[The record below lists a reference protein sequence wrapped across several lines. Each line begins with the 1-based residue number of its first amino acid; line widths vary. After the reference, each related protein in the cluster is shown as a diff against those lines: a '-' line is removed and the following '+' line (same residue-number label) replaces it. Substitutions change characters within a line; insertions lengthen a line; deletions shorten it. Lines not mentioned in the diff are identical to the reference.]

1 MKRMHLD
8 EVQSLPWFQELLEE
22 IQRCRAKRL
31 AQSPCDA
38 NAFHQRLATLARQQ
52 QGWVMSLANA
62 ELPLTVRREL
72 ERLIS
77 ESQKECTNL
86 EHQLAELDN
95 LSTAGSKAL
104 DPQKV
109 LDKLNCLSEVLQS
122 NCPGRGNIELSG
134 YIDAIKCH
142 PNGKIEL
149 RMFKLGAFDRFDPE
163 VAQLHALFAT
173 PSTTPSVF
181 SPTPLDKEKST
192 NSDQGD
198 IIPGK
203 PQIRKRRQFKPLNT
217 DDLLETS
224 ARAEAMMEID
234 RFAAFG
240 PEFFWTEQ
248 FQLPA
253 KLPWHVANADAVA
266 EYKAQEHTYDETCI
280 RFGRSKPIILK
291 AIRHASRQR

>member
-1 MKRMHLD
+1 MKTMHLD
-8 EVQSLPWFQELLEE
+8 EVRSLHWFQDLLEE

-38 NAFHQRLATLARQQ
+38 NAFRQRLATLAKQQ

-62 ELPLTVRREL
+62 DLPLTLRREL

-77 ESQKECTNL
+77 ESQNECANL

-109 LDKLNCLSEVLQS
+109 LDKLNCLSDVLQS

-134 YIDAIKCH
+134 YIDAINCH
-142 PNGKIEL
+142 PNGKIAL
-149 RMFKLGAFDRFDPE
+149 RMFKLGALDRFDPE
-163 VAQLHALFAT
+163 VAQLHALFVT
-173 PSTTPSVF
+173 PSKSLGVV
-181 SPTPLDKEKST
+181 SQTPLDEEKST

-217 DDLLETS
+217 DDLMETS

-240 PEFFWTEQ
+240 PEFFWTEE
-248 FQLPA
+248 FHLPVE
-253 KLPWHVANADAVA
+253 LPWHELNADAVA
-266 EYKAQEHTYDETCI
+266 EYKAEGHTYDETCI

>member
-1 MKRMHLD
+1 
-8 EVQSLPWFQELLEE
+8 
-22 IQRCRAKRL
+22 
-31 AQSPCDA
+31 
-38 NAFHQRLATLARQQ
+38 
-52 QGWVMSLANA
+52 MSLANA

-77 ESQKECTNL
+77 ESQKESANL
-86 EHQLAELDN
+86 ERQLADLDN

-104 DPQKV
+104 DPKKV
-109 LDKLNCLSEVLQS
+109 LDKLNCLSDVLQS
-122 NCPGRGNIELSG
+122 KCPGRGNIELSG

-142 PNGKIEL
+142 PNGKIAL

-173 PSTTPSVF
+173 PSTPPNED
-181 SPTPLDKEKST
+181 SPTPLDEEKSPS
-192 NSDQGD
+192 SDLGD
-198 IIPGK
+198 ITRGK
-203 PQIRKRRQFKPLNT
+203 PQIRKRRQFMPLNT

-240 PEFFWTEQ
+240 PEFFWSEE
-248 FQLPA
+248 FQLPV
-253 KLPWHVANADAVA
+253 KFPWHEVNADAVA
-266 EYKAQEHTYDETCI
+266 EYKAEGHTYDETCI

-291 AIRHASRQR
+291 ALRHASRQR